1 MRSAS
6 PITVIAMVALCP
18 LAALALAGC
27 ETTQDAAARLK
38 VRSERTL
45 AGRKPVEIDK
55 PADGVRVVDATL
67 VRGDGDAAVV
77 VELANDG
84 EQPVNDLP
92 IAVGVKT
99 AAGEK
104 RYLNDGHD
112 LPYFQTH
119 APALA
124 PGETG
129 TWVFAAKDPVDDGT
143 AFAEVGAGADP
154 PITVASTVPELDVG
168 SVSGPDGSKATVE
181 VTNSVGYPQ
190 YDLTVFAWVTKGD
203 RYLAAGTAAAGDLEP
218 DETEPVGVK
227 LIGDP
232 AGGDV
237 HVSAPP
243 TIFQ

>member
-6 PITVIAMVALCP
+6 PITVIALAALCP

-45 AGRKPVEIDK
+45 AGRNPVAIDR
-55 PADGVRVVDATL
+55 PAQGVRVVDAAL

-77 VELANDG
+77 VELENDG
-84 EQPVNDLP
+84 DQPVNDLP

-99 AAGEK
+99 AGGK
-104 RYLNDGHD
+104 RYLNDGRN

-124 PGETG
+124 AGESG

-154 PITVASTVPELDVG
+154 PITVASTVPELDLG

-181 VTNSVGYPQ
+181 VSNPVGYPQ

-203 RYLAAGTAAAGDLEP
+203 RYLAAGTAPAGDLEP
-218 DETEPVGVK
+218 DETEPVAVK

-232 AGGDV
+232 AGGEV
-237 HVSAPP
+237 HASAPP

>member
-1 MRSAS
+1 M
-6 PITVIAMVALCP
+6 ALCP

-55 PADGVRVVDATL
+55 PADRVRVVDATL

-119 APALA
+119 AQALA
-124 PGETG
+124 PGATG

-143 AFAEVGAGADP
+143 AFAEVGAGASPDHGR
-154 PITVASTVPELDVG
+154 LDRPRAG
-168 SVSGPDGSKATVE
+168 RRLGLRPGRLEGDGRGDQARSATRN
-181 VTNSVGYPQ
+181 T
-190 YDLTVFAWVTKGD
+190 T
-203 RYLAAGTAAAGDLEP
+203 
-218 DETEPVGVK
+218 
-227 LIGDP
+227 
-232 AGGDV
+232 
-237 HVSAPP
+237 
-243 TIFQ
+243 